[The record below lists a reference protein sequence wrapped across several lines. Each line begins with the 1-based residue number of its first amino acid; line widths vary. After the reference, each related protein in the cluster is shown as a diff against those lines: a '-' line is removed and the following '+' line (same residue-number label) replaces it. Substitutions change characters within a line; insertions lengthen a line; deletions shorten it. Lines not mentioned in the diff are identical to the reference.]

1 MVRARGVP
9 VVEVYSPPGELP
21 VLLGEGAPVAEQ
33 VGEAVRQRRLRQ
45 VRATGGTGEDR
56 SGPGGLI
63 PGNGELGKL
72 RAAALPGERE
82 REIR

>member
-1 MVRARGVP
+1 MEGGGARRGWRD
-9 VVEVYSPPGELP
+9 PGA
-21 VLLGEGAPVAEQ
+21 G
-33 VGEAVRQRRLRQ
+33 R
-45 VRATGGTGEDR
+45 TGEDR